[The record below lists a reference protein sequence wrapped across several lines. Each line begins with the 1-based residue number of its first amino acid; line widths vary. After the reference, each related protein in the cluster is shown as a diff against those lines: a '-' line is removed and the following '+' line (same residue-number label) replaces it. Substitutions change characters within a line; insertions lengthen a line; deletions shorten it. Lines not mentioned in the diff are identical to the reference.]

1 MVSIPL
7 SYGSSLTG
15 LGLCGARK
23 PDRTSGTIGK
33 ITATTRKSAIGPN
46 VPSTLPRSV
55 PLRVSIA
62 KARLFWVG
70 VRYGSGA
77 LRPPPP
83 VAAALVPRFALL
95 PAATPRV
102 RAFRGRNT
110 ATPMA
115 SAPIHIEEGE
125 DGDPFLMR
133 PAANNWETAQPKAGE
148 APSC

>member
-55 PLRVSIA
+55 PLGFSIA
-62 KARLFWVG
+62 KARLVWV
-70 VRYGSGA
+70 RSWYGSLLRRVGGA
-77 LRPPPP
+77 LYPG
-83 VAAALVPRFALL
+83 
-95 PAATPRV
+95 
-102 RAFRGRNT
+102 RGRSLLRKVGG
-110 ATPMA
+110 ALYP
-115 SAPIHIEEGE
+115 GR
-125 DGDPFLMR
+125 G
-133 PAANNWETAQPKAGE
+133 
-148 APSC
+148 